1 LKVVLKETYLRFETL
16 SPHPDSGKASGVFS
30 ILHEIRDDDRLTD
43 YDLDRLNALMTWF
56 AKNLKKPDSFT
67 SSKSKG
73 AARRAT
79 RGLSYFKSSAG
90 KHISKIRE
98 LNAIVREY
106 GYEVIQ
112 FSTTRPGI
120 VVYEDEFQIVAEPF
134 SSRD

>member
-1 LKVVLKETYLRFETL
+1 MVQKETYLRFETL

-30 ILHEIRDDDRLTD
+30 ILHEVREDDRLTG
-43 YDLDRLNALMTWF
+43 YDLARLNALMTWF
-56 AKNLKKPDSFT
+56 ATNLKKPESFT

-90 KHISKIRE
+90 KHISKMRE
-98 LNAIVREY
+98 INAIVREY
-106 GYEVIQ
+106 GYEVVQ
-112 FSTTRPGI
+112 FTTSRPGI

-134 SSRD
+134 SGRD